1 MAELLSAFL
10 MPAVCHKNISLVSV
24 SLQVLTIAL
33 YMLLHWLVLTMLHSS
48 RTQEEHG
55 VIPHQNLQ

>member
-10 MPAVCHKNISLVSV
+10 MLAVCHKNISLVSV

-33 YMLLHWLVLTMLHSS
+33 YMLLHWLVLTMLHSL